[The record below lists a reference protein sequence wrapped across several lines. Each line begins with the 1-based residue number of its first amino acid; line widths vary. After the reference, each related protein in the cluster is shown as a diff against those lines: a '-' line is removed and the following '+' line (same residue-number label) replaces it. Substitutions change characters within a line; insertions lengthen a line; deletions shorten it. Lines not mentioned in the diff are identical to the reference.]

1 MSKSVAGPWSLAAL
15 SLVSAAVMSAAP
27 AVGQTRSAAPE
38 TVLESPA
45 CTSCRIAVSSAGG
58 VRLDE
63 SLTARYGFNDLV
75 LTDDG
80 NVIALPADE
89 GRWWVLTTQGHLEH
103 QFSRSGEGPGELQQ
117 ATAVAGVHGD
127 TVAIYDKSLARVSF
141 FQRDGT
147 FLTSTRVPAGAS
159 SYLWLGAERG
169 IVVGRFRGPN
179 VADVQAAL
187 PYHLVQRD
195 SVLRSFGPLIRR
207 LDPRNPFQFDRMVFA
222 ASWGVVAVPHANE
235 YRVELYSA
243 AGDPVGS
250 IVRRAKWFPAS
261 DDYVVGRR
269 DQPPS
274 SLIYDGWID
283 KHNRLWLL
291 IARAAPTWQRA
302 FASTPRRVEG
312 HDVYR
317 IERPDLYYEEVVEVI
332 DLTSRQLI
340 ASTPLP
346 FVARYALGRGLVA
359 APDLE
364 ADDGVSL
371 VYYRLTLRGG

>member
-1 MSKSVAGPWSLAAL
+1 VAL
-15 SLVSAAVMSAAP
+15 SLACIAVIHAVP
-27 AVGQTRSAAPE
+27 AVAQAHTEPPE
-38 TVLESPA
+38 TVLESPTCA
-45 CTSCRIAVSSAGG
+45 SCRIDVSPAGG
-58 VRLDE
+58 LRVDE

-75 LTDDG
+75 LVDDG
-80 NVIALPADE
+80 NVIALPADD
-89 GRWWVLTTQGHLEH
+89 GRWWVMTIKGHLEH
-103 QFSRSGEGPGELQQ
+103 QFSRSGEGPGELKQ

-127 TVAIYDKSLARVSF
+127 TVAIYDQGLARVSF
-141 FQRDGT
+141 FRRDGT
-147 FLTSTRVPAGAS
+147 FLGSTRVPAGAS

-243 AGDPVGS
+243 VGDPVGS
-250 IVRRAKWFPAS
+250 IVRRAEWFPTS

-269 DQPPS
+269 EQPPS

-283 KHNRLWLL
+283 QQNRLWLL
-291 IARAAPTWQRA
+291 VARAAPTWQRA

-340 ASTPLP
+340 ASAPLP
-346 FVARYALGRGLVA
+346 FVARYALGGGLVA

-371 VYYRLTLRGG
+371 VYYRLTLQDK